1 MYVLHLR
8 LITSRNLFK
17 FPAVDGW
24 IDIHQCSVRLSR
36 SLARHSLGAR
46 ACAATVPRA
55 GVAAL
60 AAMMVALARRNLAAS
75 TRPSRTSSLEQ
86 YHVSGV
92 QGNEMQPRDMPSRV
106 AASPPENVISLSVG
120 DKVSCEKRVRTRAAI
135 CRSSQEEAQRMRKC
149 SSRRVHLLRSHSI
162 AVHSD
167 TAGKMLVESY
177 SISYASE
184 IL

>member
-135 CRSSQEEAQRMRKC
+135 CRSSQEESSTYAQMLF
-149 SSRRVHLLRSHSI
+149 SSSASPTLSFDRSPFRYSREDARRELF
-162 AVHSD
+162 D
-167 TAGKMLVESY
+167 LVR
-177 SISYASE
+177 
-184 IL
+184 